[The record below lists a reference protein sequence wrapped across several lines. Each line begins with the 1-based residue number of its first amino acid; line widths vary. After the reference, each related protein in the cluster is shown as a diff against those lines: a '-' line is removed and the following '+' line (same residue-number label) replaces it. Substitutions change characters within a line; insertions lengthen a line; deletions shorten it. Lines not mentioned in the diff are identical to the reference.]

1 MRKKKLKAPRSLH
14 RLFPQIKDVTDARA
28 PVKVTVNGKDCAIG
42 KKMQAS
48 ECALAKA
55 AKRQY
60 HAEGAIIGMTFS
72 YIIKGK
78 KAIRFQTPPSVARE
92 IVSFDRHSDFAPGEY
107 HLAAVSPSQR
117 LGSHTKSG
125 PSGPRTNKRVTHER
139 TVRVREIR

>member
-1 MRKKKLKAPRSLH
+1 MKKKLKVPRALH
-14 RLFPQIKDVTDARA
+14 RLFPRIKEVTDART
-28 PVKVTVNGKDCAIG
+28 PVKVTVNSRDCSIG
-42 KKMQAS
+42 KKLQAN

-60 HAEGAIIGMTFS
+60 SAEGAIIGMTFS

-92 IVSFDRHSDFAPGEY
+92 IVSFDRHNDFAPGEY

-117 LGSHTKSG
+117 MGSHTKSG
-125 PSGPRTNKRVTHER
+125 HSGSRANKRVTHER